1 MQTLI
6 YTLLNY
12 INCSIKKDT
21 NYDIAKT
28 LLIHL
33 KEVPNCSLEEL
44 AALCH
49 VSDSTLHRF
58 FKLIG
63 YKNYKHFRQQ
73 ASRKELKNYPQ
84 IYNFNEKQSY
94 LQHMNENMRLIEVEP
109 IYQLDQAAI
118 KIMQADNIYL
128 LGYGEFQY
136 PALYFQKQLY
146 SHGKL
151 SEIVAKVNFFD
162 DYIQGI
168 CPTDLIIVT
177 SINGQ
182 YLHLNSDQAYYP
194 SIQKLPCT
202 KILITQSHD
211 PSLLALFDIVL
222 FCGKYSHNGL
232 SRYAIMRIY
241 ERLIDRFHN
250 KIGENIYE

>member
-21 NYDIAKT
+21 NYDIART

-33 KEVPNCSLEEL
+33 KEMPNYSLEEL
-44 AALCH
+44 AELCH

-58 FKLIG
+58 FKTIG
-63 YKNYKHFRQQ
+63 FKNYKHFKQQ
-73 ASRKELKNYPQ
+73 VSRKELKNYPQ
-84 IYNFNEKQSY
+84 IYNYNEKQSY
-94 LQHMNENMRLIEVEP
+94 LQHMNENMQLIEAVP
-109 IYQLDQAAI
+109 IYQLDQAVV
-118 KIMQADNIYL
+118 KIIQADNIYL

-151 SEIVAKVNFFD
+151 SEIVTKVNFFD
-162 DYIQGI
+162 DYVQSIQSS
-168 CPTDLIIVT
+168 DLIIVT

-182 YLHLNSDQAYYP
+182 YLHLNNDQFYYP
-194 SIQKLPCT
+194 MIQQLPCT
-202 KILITQSHD
+202 KILITQVHD
-211 PSLLALFDIVL
+211 TSLSALFDIVL
-222 FCGKYSHNGL
+222 FCGKYNHDGL
-232 SRYAIMRIY
+232 SKYAIMRIY
-241 ERLIDRFHN
+241 ERLIDRFHDQ
-250 KIGENIYE
+250 IGENVYE

>member
-28 LLIHL
+28 LLLHL
-33 KEVPNCSLEEL
+33 KEVPHCSLEEL

-73 ASRKELKNYPQ
+73 ASIKELKSYPQ

-94 LQHMNENMRLIEVEP
+94 LQHMNENMRLIEEVP
-109 IYQLDQAAI
+109 LDQLDQAAA
-118 KIMQADNIYL
+118 KIIQADNIYL

-151 SEIVAKVNFFD
+151 SEIVAKANFFD
-162 DYIQGI
+162 DYIQSI
-168 CPTDLIIVT
+168 SPADLVIIT
-177 SINGQ
+177 SINGR

-211 PSLLALFDIVL
+211 TALLTLFDVVL
-222 FCGKYSHNGL
+222 FCGKYSHDGL
-232 SRYAIMRIY
+232 SKYSIMRIY
-241 ERLIDRFHN
+241 ERLIDRFHDQV
-250 KIGENIYE
+250 GENIYE

>member
-21 NYDIAKT
+21 NYDIAKI
-28 LLIHL
+28 LLLYL
-33 KEVPNCSLEEL
+33 KEVPHCSLEEL

-63 YKNYKHFRQQ
+63 YKNYKHFKQQ
-73 ASRKELKNYPQ
+73 ASMKELKSYPQ

-94 LQHMNENMRLIEVEP
+94 LQHMNENMCLIEAVP
-109 IYQLDQAAI
+109 LYQLDQAAA
-118 KIMQADNIYL
+118 KIIQADNIYL

-162 DYIQGI
+162 DYIQSI
-168 CPTDLIIVT
+168 SPADLVIVT

-194 SIQKLPCT
+194 SIQELPCT

-211 PSLLALFDIVL
+211 AALSALFDVVL
-222 FCGKYSHNGL
+222 FCGKYSHDGL
-232 SRYAIMRIY
+232 SKYAIMRIY

-250 KIGENIYE
+250 TMGENIYE